1 MRELA
6 MHRIAQGN
14 IDKFKLLLET
24 DIDPTKRAMVV
35 RLIAEEDEKLEQIA
49 RSEKG
54 WLPRLGA

>member
-1 MRELA
+1 MN
-6 MHRIAQGN
+6 RIAQGN

-24 DIDPTKRAMVV
+24 DIDPAKRAMVV
-35 RLIAEEDEKLEQIA
+35 RLIAEEDELKQIA